1 MEFLA
6 DVLPEEGKRQFL
18 KICCSIAVA
27 DGKVAFSEN
36 HFLRLISDL
45 CGFTFNDLHNMFKE
59 VTGRPFPAPQELHSA
74 EWWEKLK
81 QQRARTGGRASSSGE
96 KYTQSTDGM
105 NWSKALGIL
114 GFDEEP
120 SQEELKKAY
129 RQLVKANHP
138 DKFQQAGKEAMAAA
152 TERIK
157 EINRAYDYLTK

>member
-1 MEFLA
+1 
-6 DVLPEEGKRQFL
+6 
-18 KICCSIAVA
+18 
-27 DGKVAFSEN
+27 
-36 HFLRLISDL
+36 
-45 CGFTFNDLHNMFKE
+45 MFKE

-81 QQRARTGGRASSSGE
+81 QQRSRTSGRASSSGG
-96 KYTQSTDGM
+96 KYTQSSDGM

-120 SQEELKKAY
+120 SREELKKAY

-138 DKFQQAGKEAMAAA
+138 DKFQLAGKEAMAAA